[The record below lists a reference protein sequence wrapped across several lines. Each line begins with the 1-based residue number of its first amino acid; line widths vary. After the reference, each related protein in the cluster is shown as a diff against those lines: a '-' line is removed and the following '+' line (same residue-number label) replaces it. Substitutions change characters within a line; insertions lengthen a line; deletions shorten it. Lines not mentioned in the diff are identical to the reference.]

1 MPNKGNT
8 NSTTFN
14 VAAAKLISS
23 DNNNTSNNKII
34 DQFHKNIRCGPE
46 FICTCCDQLWYR
58 SSVTKC
64 NVNNYSKCPQNIV
77 DSCITGVKSVDN
89 TEWICCTCH
98 SNLKDSKLPQ
108 CSKAN
113 GMSFPKKPVVLDLTP
128 LEERLVSPRIPFMQ
142 IRELPRGGQL
152 LIHGNVVNVPSDVNS
167 TVHTLPRPIN
177 ESQTIPIKL
186 KRSLSYKHHYQFQNV
201 RPMKVLEAAKYLVNT
216 SELFKSEGIEV
227 QDSWQNNIKSQRS
240 EQQDWLE
247 FFQDHD
253 NDKTSSENSEDQVT
267 ANSVIKTDTNMSSKL
282 ESNENDS
289 WCEVQECPSGVTDT
303 LLQEPDISENSDNI
317 LSFAPGEGNKP
328 LGLFMDKDSEFL
340 SFPTIFCGKR
350 RTDNK
355 DRKTPVSYSTVAKWE
370 LRCQDRRAAESVP
383 NLFYKLKK
391 LQIKQIRD
399 TACISLRKCKTKG
412 KKYTAGELKTEDY
425 INKLVHLD
433 EGFRVLKNV

>member
-1 MPNKGNT
+1 
-8 NSTTFN
+8 
-14 VAAAKLISS
+14 
-23 DNNNTSNNKII
+23 
-34 DQFHKNIRCGPE
+34 
-46 FICTCCDQLWYR
+46 
-58 SSVTKC
+58 
-64 NVNNYSKCPQNIV
+64 
-77 DSCITGVKSVDN
+77 
-89 TEWICCTCH
+89 
-98 SNLKDSKLPQ
+98 
-108 CSKAN
+108 
-113 GMSFPKKPVVLDLTP
+113 MSFPKKPVVLHLTP

-142 IRELPRGGQL
+142 IRELPRGQL

-167 TVHTLPRPIN
+167 TVHTLSRPIN

-186 KRSLSYKHHYQFQNV
+186 KRSLRYKHHYQFQNV

-227 QDSWQNNIKSQRS
+227 KNSWQNNIKSQRS

-253 NDKTSSENSEDQVT
+253 NDKTSSENSEDQDT

-289 WCEVQECPSGVTDT
+289 WCEVRERPSGVTDT
-303 LLQEPDISENSDNI
+303 LFQEPDISENSDNI

-328 LGLFMDKDSEFL
+328 SLFMDKDSEFL
-340 SFPTIFCGKR
+340 SFPTIFCGKC

-370 LRCQDRRAAESVP
+370 LRCQDRRAAELVP
-383 NLFYKLKK
+383 NLFFKLKK

-399 TACISLRKCKTKG
+399 TACISL
-412 KKYTAGELKTEDY
+412 
-425 INKLVHLD
+425 
-433 EGFRVLKNV
+433 